1 MTNKNFTIS
10 VFFVAFCFFTV
21 TLMAQSDNIIFTVQ
35 KAELNKET
43 LEYSPLFLNGNWIYT
58 QMDNEAVVMY
68 SLGSDANTPISGFN
82 LRKSNVTGF
91 AKSDQGGLIAIS
103 YGDKKTNVPA
113 KLYNN
118 KIWFAYQDKTGFAS
132 KYFELH

>member
-1 MTNKNFTIS
+1 
-10 VFFVAFCFFTV
+10 
-21 TLMAQSDNIIFTVQ
+21 MAQSTLFYGT

-91 AKSDQGGLIAIS
+91 ANQIKVGLIAIFMEI
-103 YGDKKTNVPA
+103 KTNVPA

-118 KIWFAYQDKTGFAS
+118 KIWFVYR
-132 KYFELH
+132 